1 MGGGGGDRARV
12 KDRYREGGT
21 EEKGVERK
29 EAEMHITKINNFL
42 VTAHGQYHVMYAY
55 VCLDRKHHLLYTFQH
70 HYPTLAGMKNTGYR
84 PAGYNRKNS
93 LLRHQ
98 ISSSL
103 TTGNS
108 AQDELMRALAKRTN
122 QSEAY
127 SANRPWLK

>member
-1 MGGGGGDRARV
+1 M
-12 KDRYREGGT
+12 
-21 EEKGVERK
+21 ERK
-29 EAEMHITKINNFL
+29 EAELHITKI
-42 VTAHGQYHVMYAY
+42 VTAHDQYHVMHAY
-55 VCLDRKHHLLYTFQH
+55 VYLDRKHHLLYTI
-70 HYPTLAGMKNTGYR
+70 TLHFCITLTGMKNTGYR

-98 ISSSL
+98 TSSSS